1 MWRKTI
7 PNVLW
12 LVLAFAA
19 ANIDIAAKAEAP
31 PNSAVIAPSPPVPI
45 QTTPNSDV
53 LPIPPSPSPIGLA
66 TGIQTEALP
75 SPISLTLSQLESLAL
90 SNNPSLAQFAAAV
103 SSADGNWLQVGLYP
117 NPDVGYAA
125 NQIGDRGTAGQQGAW
140 FSQTLVTGHKLR
152 LNRAAASQEV
162 ARTQQ
167 NLLAQRYRVLT
178 DVRLRYYD
186 ALVAQQ
192 AFQVTSSLLKISA
205 EGVSI
210 AESLLKAQEASGVD
224 VLQAKIER
232 DVAHLNQ
239 VRAANRQAAAWRSLA
254 AVCGVSDLKD
264 MSVSGDIFS
273 AWPQLEWQSSLQR
286 LWQQSPELS
295 AARANV
301 ARAGWVLER
310 ARVEPIPNL
319 DTQFS
324 PQYDTNAH
332 NANYTVLTSIK
343 YPLWNKNQGNIR
355 AAQAELMAARAIVT
369 KLELALQQRL
379 AQTFERY
386 ANALQQSQRYRK
398 DIMPNAQATLDM
410 VTKGYRQGEFPY
422 LTLLTGQRTYF
433 QVNLAYVESLRDLWQ
448 SAATI
453 DGLLLVDSLATEA
466 SSGPAVPSA
475 TGMSGT
481 PASPTLPTAGR

>member
-1 MWRKTI
+1 MRRGAIHYAVWF
-7 PNVLW
+7 VLP
-12 LVLAFAA
+12 LMAAHVDLAVQAGTPPGSA
-19 ANIDIAAKAEAP
+19 VVVPAP
-31 PNSAVIAPSPPVPI
+31 PGTIQAVPNSGVLPTPPSPNPHRSQP
-45 QTTPNSDV
+45 TTPNEV
-53 LPIPPSPSPIGLA
+53 LPNPSSM
-66 TGIQTEALP
+66 
-75 SPISLTLSQLESLAL
+75 TLSQLESLAL
-90 SNNPSLAQFAAAV
+90 SNNPSLTQFAAAV

-140 FSQTLVTGHKLR
+140 FAQTLVTGHKLR

-192 AFQVTSSLLKISA
+192 ALQVTGRLLKISA

-232 DVAHLNQ
+232 DVALINQ
-239 VRAANRQAAAWRSLA
+239 ARAANRQAAAWRSLA
-254 AVCGVSDLKD
+254 AVCGVPSLKD
-264 MSVSGDIFS
+264 TSVGGDLFS
-273 AWPQLEWQSSLQR
+273 VWPQLEWQSSLQR

-332 NANYTVLTSIK
+332 NPNYTVLTSVK

-355 AAQAELMAARAIVT
+355 AAQAELMAARANVT

-379 AQTFERY
+379 AQAFERY
-386 ANALQQSQRYRK
+386 ANALQQSEQYRRE
-398 DIMPNAQATLDM
+398 IMPNAQATLDL
-410 VTKGYRQGEFPY
+410 VTKGYRQGEFQY
-422 LTLLTGQRTYF
+422 LTLLTGQRTFF

-448 SAATI
+448 SAATV
-453 DGLLLVDSLATEA
+453 DGLLLADSLAMEA

-475 TGMSGT
+475 TGLSST
-481 PASPTLPTAGR
+481 PASLALPTVSR